1 MSDKLDL
8 RRIATE
14 QRNPRTAH
22 IDELPTI
29 EMVRLINSEDKK
41 VAEAVEL
48 VGLSL
53 ETHETEVLNR
63 LTQIDTHYSRSAVD
77 GTIREVSGILVDNSV
92 LEQSICPCSFRII
105 AVSLCNESDAARVTS
120 TVVVALRELEEE
132 LLDWLVAEVHLCPVV
147 FTVHIT

>member
-29 EMVRLINSEDKK
+29 DMVRLINSEDKK

-48 VGLSL
+48 GMGADFMK
-53 ETHETEVLNR
+53 EIMQAIHEE
-63 LTQIDTHYSRSAVD
+63 
-77 GTIREVSGILVDNSV
+77 SV
-92 LEQSICPCSFRII
+92 HQQMEII
-105 AVSLCNESDAARVTS
+105 NK
-120 TVVVALRELEEE
+120 
-132 LLDWLVAEVHLCPVV
+132 
-147 FTVHIT
+147 

>member
-29 EMVRLINSEDKK
+29 DMVRLINSEDKK

-48 VGLSL
+48 QKRVDKIAEGAALMTGTSYDR
-53 ETHETEVLNR
+53 VF
-63 LTQIDTHYSRSAVD
+63 ID
-77 GTIREVSGILVDNSV
+77 G
-92 LEQSICPCSFRII
+92 
-105 AVSLCNESDAARVTS
+105 AA
-120 TVVVALRELEEE
+120 E
-132 LLDWLVAEVHLCPVV
+132 LLRQILGEA
-147 FTVHIT
+147 IK

>member
-41 VAEAVEL
+41 VA
-48 VGLSL
+48 
-53 ETHETEVLNR
+53 
-63 LTQIDTHYSRSAVD
+63 
-77 GTIREVSGILVDNSV
+77 
-92 LEQSICPCSFRII
+92 
-105 AVSLCNESDAARVTS
+105 
-120 TVVVALRELEEE
+120 
-132 LLDWLVAEVHLCPVV
+132 
-147 FTVHIT
+147 